1 MLKPK
6 KRKNGAVILSPRV
19 CVAVGKKLIVQDG
32 QWVSDGFSQYSS
44 LSMCA
49 EMCKMHGKKG
59 RDRRSQMPKVI
70 RTIAGWY
77 MRYMKKN
84 FPQAAA
90 SFEESSFVRT
100 EPTAPGGELPVRTGT
115 ALQPRLYASLTNRP
129 DSKPTTPEIES
140 LLRSKRHVAKSAPNE
155 HNVHLETVFTHYEEG
170 GYGVFS
176 RWVDDQGRPTNSK
189 GELLNLPEIKGVQ
202 LKGSGNTEGI
212 PTKLIDALDDETMA
226 DIVKKFGTVQE
237 QALLDSLNPETSS
250 EYSPEK
256 AHDVLAVIVK
266 RFVERELKVTLP
278 NSKVDVKFRKPTMED
293 IDNLRDALQER
304 DGGK

>member
-6 KRKNGAVILSPRV
+6 KRKNGAVILSPRI

-32 QWVSDGFSQYSS
+32 KWVSEGFSKYAS

-49 EMCKMHGKKG
+49 DMLKMHGKAG
-59 RDRRSQMPKVI
+59 RNRRAQMPKVI
-70 RTIAGWY
+70 RTVAGWY

-84 FPQAAA
+84 FPQAATT
-90 SFEESSFVRT
+90 FEEGTFVRT
-100 EPTAPGGELPVRTGT
+100 EPTAIGGELPMRTGT

-129 DSKPTTPEIES
+129 ESKPTPPEIERI
-140 LLRSKRHVAKSAPNE
+140 LRSKRHAVKSAPNE
-155 HNVHLETVFTHYEEG
+155 NGVRLETVFTHYEEG

-189 GELLNLPEIKGVQ
+189 GVLLNLPEIKGVK
-202 LKGSGNTEGI
+202 LKSSGNIEGI
-212 PTKLIDALDDETMA
+212 PAKLISTLDDETMA

-237 QALLDSLNPETSS
+237 QALLDSLNPETAS
-250 EYSPEK
+250 EYTPEK
-256 AHDVLAVIVK
+256 AQDVLAIIVK
-266 RFVERELKVTLP
+266 RFVEKELKVTLP
-278 NSKVDVKFRKPTMED
+278 HSKVDVKFRSPTMED

-304 DGGK
+304 DGK

>member
-6 KRKNGAVILSPRV
+6 KRKNGAVILSPRI

-44 LSMCA
+44 LTMCA
-49 EMCKMHGKKG
+49 EMRKMHGKKG

-70 RTIAGWY
+70 RTVAGWY

-84 FPQAAA
+84 FPQVEKLFEDG
-90 SFEESSFVRT
+90 SFART
-100 EPTAPGGELPVRTGT
+100 ESTPMGGYLPTRTGT
-115 ALQPRLYASLTNRP
+115 AYAPLTNRP
-129 DSKPTTPEIES
+129 ESKPTPPEIETM
-140 LLRSKRHVAKSAPNE
+140 LRSKRHVAKSAPNE

-202 LKGSGNTEGI
+202 LKSSGNTEGI
-212 PTKLIDALDDETMA
+212 PAKLIDTLDDETMA

-266 RFVERELKVTLP
+266 RFVEKELKVTLP
-278 NSKVDVKFRKPTMED
+278 HSKVDVKFRSPTMED